1 MACVA
6 LKALTKAAGVA
17 IVKAQKEAFDAVHKL
32 LEDFDVDSAVIEALE
47 ELTAKFTA
55 GKPKRAKTGYNLFI
69 AEHMKESKAIRQRA
83 GESDLKSVDHMKL
96 ACAAWKELAD
106 DEQEKYR
113 EMARGLVAQA
123 SESDFTVEHAQNTY
137 YNLPPHLNKY
147 ASSAKPIIIDQ
158 KYKVD
163 FNPKATTSH
172 ILNNLGMFVLMVVN
186 GGFHLFPLCG
196 KWKGSNVSKA
206 DMKALCLRQQ
216 VHIRRTTL
224 PTSSTQRWMKETRL
238 VTSRSAGHAPFRRHS
253 R

>member
-69 AEHMKESKAIRQRA
+69 AEHMKESKA
-83 GESDLKSVDHMKL
+83 EKPDLKSVDHMKL

-113 EMARGLVAQA
+113 EMARGLVANGA
-123 SESDFTVEHAQNTY
+123 TSDTDTVTEETEEPEDEVSVPVKKAKAKVTKAKATVIPLVPLETEETVETEETETVQK
-137 YNLPPHLNKY
+137 PVRK
-147 ASSAKPIIIDQ
+147 AK
-158 KYKVD
+158 KGKAKKVVD
-163 FNPKATTSH
+163 
-172 ILNNLGMFVLMVVN
+172 
-186 GGFHLFPLCG
+186 
-196 KWKGSNVSKA
+196 
-206 DMKALCLRQQ
+206 D
-216 VHIRRTTL
+216 
-224 PTSSTQRWMKETRL
+224 E
-238 VTSRSAGHAPFRRHS
+238 
-253 R
+253 

>member
-69 AEHMKESKAIRQRA
+69 AEHMNESKATRQRA

-96 ACAAWKELAD
+96 ACAAWKGLAD

-113 EMARGLVAQA
+113 EMARALCSCANRATEQ
-123 SESDFTVEHAQNTY
+123 SSDTDTVPEETDVPVKKAKTKAKKETVIALIPLETEETVETVETVQK
-137 YNLPPHLNKY
+137 PVRK
-147 ASSAKPIIIDQ
+147 AKG
-158 KYKVD
+158 
-163 FNPKATTSH
+163 KA
-172 ILNNLGMFVLMVVN
+172 
-186 GGFHLFPLCG
+186 
-196 KWKGSNVSKA
+196 KKA
-206 DMKALCLRQQ
+206 
-216 VHIRRTTL
+216 V
-224 PTSSTQRWMKETRL
+224 E
-238 VTSRSAGHAPFRRHS
+238 
-253 R
+253 

>member
-69 AEHMKESKAIRQRA
+69 AEHMNESKATRQRA

-113 EMARGLVAQA
+113 EMARGLVANGA
-123 SESDFTVEHAQNTY
+123 TSDTDTVTSVPLVPLETEETEDEVSVPVKKAKAKVTKAKATVIPLETEETVETEETETVQ
-137 YNLPPHLNKY
+137 KGVRK
-147 ASSAKPIIIDQ
+147 AK
-158 KYKVD
+158 KGKAKKVVD
-163 FNPKATTSH
+163 
-172 ILNNLGMFVLMVVN
+172 
-186 GGFHLFPLCG
+186 
-196 KWKGSNVSKA
+196 
-206 DMKALCLRQQ
+206 D
-216 VHIRRTTL
+216 
-224 PTSSTQRWMKETRL
+224 E
-238 VTSRSAGHAPFRRHS
+238 
-253 R
+253 

>member
-55 GKPKRAKTGYNLFI
+55 GKSKRAKTGYNLFI

-83 GESDLKSVDHMKL
+83 GESELKSVDHMKL

-113 EMARGLVAQA
+113 EMARGLVANGA
-123 SESDFTVEHAQNTY
+123 TSDTDTVTSVPEEIPEETEVEVPVKKAKVTKAKAKAKKATPVEQQEEEETETVEETVQK
-137 YNLPPHLNKY
+137 PVRK
-147 ASSAKPIIIDQ
+147 AKG
-158 KYKVD
+158 KGKGKKAVD
-163 FNPKATTSH
+163 N
-172 ILNNLGMFVLMVVN
+172 
-186 GGFHLFPLCG
+186 
-196 KWKGSNVSKA
+196 
-206 DMKALCLRQQ
+206 
-216 VHIRRTTL
+216 
-224 PTSSTQRWMKETRL
+224 E
-238 VTSRSAGHAPFRRHS
+238 
-253 R
+253 